1 MNEIVDYALPC
12 MMAEN
17 ALKKLHQHMLENEY
31 EAAMQAGSDAL
42 VEVFE
47 TLRAIRIMKEKAKR

>member
-1 MNEIVDYALPC
+1 MEIVDYALPC

-47 TLRAIRIMKEKAKR
+47 TLRAIRIMKEKAQR